1 MEGKAVKINGFKAVG
16 LTYFGDNSNGEIP
29 KLWDVFNKR
38 YNYIKRKSQSM
49 LCYGICDEVDSEG
62 KFHYTACAEVDS
74 FEDIPEGMEGK
85 VVSEGKYVV
94 YTYCGD
100 LKNLGEF
107 YNSIFTKWMPDSGHE
122 MDCRPQLE
130 LYDHR
135 FMENGEF
142 DIYMPIK

>member
-1 MEGKAVKINGFKAVG
+1 MRLHRLLGIIMLLDARGVMKSADLAKILETSERTIYRDMNILCEAGIPICSVPGPTGGFS
-16 LTYFGDNSNGEIP
+16 F
-29 KLWDVFNKR
+29 
-38 YNYIKRKSQSM
+38 
-49 LCYGICDEVDSEG
+49 
-62 KFHYTACAEVDS
+62 CAEVDS
-74 FEDIPEGMEGK
+74 FEDITEGMEGK
-85 VVSEGKYVV
+85 VVPEGRYAV